1 MVMAI
6 LEGRKTQTRR
16 VIPIDTDFAAPCCC
30 TVTKGMPRNLL
41 NRYGAMF
48 TAPKESWID
57 TDKPWHKFI
66 PSPCG
71 GPGTLLWVR
80 ETWADVNT
88 GAGPAIMYRADGAVR
103 TWEEFS
109 TTFGP
114 DYGAGPSMDYDAYPG
129 RYAMWWS
136 DLANGAEGHNWRPSI
151 HMPRWASRIT
161 LEIVSVRVER
171 LQEISEEDAV
181 AEGIAPLPLQT
192 NEPGCW
198 WSADATARGMHGRTP
213 RAAFKRLWDSIY
225 GPGSWDANPWVWQI
239 EFKVLEVRG

>member
-1 MVMAI
+1 MKPIIFNGDMVMAI

-16 VIPIDTDFAAPCCC
+16 VIPIDTDFAAPYCC
-30 TVTKGMPRNLL
+30 TVTKGMPMNLL

-80 ETWADVNT
+80 ETFGVQLEPQEGYPNGDVV
-88 GAGPAIMYRADGAVR
+88 YRADCSAD
-103 TWEEFS
+103 EDDFQ
-109 TTFGP
+109 
-114 DYGAGPSMDYDAYPG
+114 Y
-129 RYAMWWS
+129 
-136 DLANGAEGHNWRPSI
+136 EGGGSAWRPSI
-151 HMPRWASRIT
+151 HMPHWASRIT
-161 LEIVSVRVER
+161 LEVVSVQVER
-171 LQEISEEDAV
+171 LQEISEEDAR
-181 AEGIAPLPLQT
+181 AEGITEPAIFSVDVPGRSGPLM
-192 NEPGCW
+192 
-198 WSADATARGMHGRTP
+198 STP
-213 RAAFKRLWDSIY
+213 CYRAGFAILWDSIY